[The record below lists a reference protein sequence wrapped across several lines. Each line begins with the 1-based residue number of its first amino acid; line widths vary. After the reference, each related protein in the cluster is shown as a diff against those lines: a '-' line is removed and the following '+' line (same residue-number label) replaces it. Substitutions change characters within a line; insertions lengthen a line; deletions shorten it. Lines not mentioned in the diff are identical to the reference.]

1 MENSMKIFQKEKKNR
16 NTTDPAILLLGAYLK
31 NTKTLIHKDI
41 NIYTPYVHWSIIYKS
56 QNMETTSVLQ
66 WMNG

>member
-41 NIYTPYVHWSIIYKS
+41 NIYTPYVH
-56 QNMETTSVLQ
+56 
-66 WMNG
+66 

>member
-1 MENSMKIFQKEKKNR
+1 MENSMKIFQKETKNR

-41 NIYTPYVHWSIIYKS
+41 NIYTPYVH
-56 QNMETTSVLQ
+56 
-66 WMNG
+66 